1 MTKSDAD
8 RLVQVV
14 PFRILRLDQLDLPIS
29 LPLLELF
36 LARNCGDRIV
46 VDFEPDQLVDS
57 ISLREAGNRLAL
69 VLVHAANDV
78 VRYAEVERSV
88 SVACEEV
95 DVVGPDLWM
104 DGWIPGSAL
113 RAAPV

>member
-1 MTKSDAD
+1 
-8 RLVQVV
+8 L
-14 PFRILRLDQLDLPIS
+14 RIKVDPLWILLFNQPNLPGPP
-29 LPLLELF
+29 PLLQFL
-36 LARNCGDRIV
+36 LARNRGCGIV
-46 VDFEPDQLVDS
+46 VDFKPDQLVDG
-57 ISLREAGNRLAL
+57 ISFREASNRLAL